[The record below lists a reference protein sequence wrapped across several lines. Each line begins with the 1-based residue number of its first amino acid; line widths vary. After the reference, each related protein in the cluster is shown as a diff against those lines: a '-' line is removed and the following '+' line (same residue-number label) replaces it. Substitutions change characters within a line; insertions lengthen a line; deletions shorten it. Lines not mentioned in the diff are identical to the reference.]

1 MKYHLNSSTR
11 TRILA
16 ALGKLEGEWTVE
28 VQPHRKRRSDSQ
40 NRRYFKLVTMA
51 AEVVGCS
58 KEELH
63 DQLLGAYW
71 GWREVNIGPRRFRV
85 PAERSKMKDTKAF
98 ADYSTWCEEKI
109 IQYCGVWL
117 GD

>member
-1 MKYHLNSSTR
+1 MKYHLNSTTR

-40 NRRYFKLVTMA
+40 NKRYWLLVGMA

-58 KEELH
+58 KDELH
-63 DQLLGAYW
+63 EQMLGAYY
-71 GWREVNIGPRRFRV
+71 GWDEVNIGPKRFRV
-85 PAERSKMKDTKAF
+85 PKERSRVQDKKRF
-98 ADYSTWCEEKI
+98 AEYMTWCESKF

-117 GD
+117 E